1 MPTPQRALMT
11 KGDGGGPDGFK
22 DVAVIALPADRKAPG
37 AARLVITN
45 SVGPLIPAAVLSDAI
60 LLASE
65 LVSNGVLHAGLDERD
80 TLRMRV
86 RLSDTTL
93 RLEVENP
100 GVTGDV
106 LARPPD
112 AAVPNGLGLD
122 LAALLST
129 RWGVSREADTS
140 VWVELARTG

>member
-22 DVAVIALPADRKAPG
+22 DVVVIALPADRKAPG